1 MGSDVDDE
9 RDGRIDWA
17 VGDRI
22 LGIYDVTDVHGQG
35 GMGLVYRVR
44 HLGWNTDLAVKSPRR
59 ELIRDRAGREGF
71 VREAETWVSLG
82 LHPHVC
88 TCHYVRTLDGIP
100 RVFAEYVPGGSLR
113 DRIDDGRLY
122 RGDERRVLARVLDTA
137 IQVAWGL
144 AHAHRLGVAH
154 LDVKPANVLIGAA
167 DTAKLTDFGLARGLS
182 TGNGPLPADDPD
194 RTGTV
199 RATGGWMTR
208 AYASPEQAAGRSP
221 GRRSDVWSFAVSVL
235 EMLTGEITWLAG
247 PAAGEALTAL
257 REDPAGAGAAMAVP
271 AALLDVLERC
281 LRADPA
287 DRPRDMAQIAAELAG
302 VFADEVGQAYP
313 RTVPE
318 PAEMRAAELSNRA
331 LSYLDLG
338 RTDEAVAAF
347 ERARTIDPRHPEVT
361 YNLGL
366 LRWRAGEITDDAL
379 VRALEQATSGDD
391 PGRTRPL
398 LARVHLERGDHDAAR
413 SHLGAGDPPPEDE
426 DIRQALAWEHPGN
439 VPVALNGRAEPI
451 GPARVTPDGRHV
463 ISAGSVDGSALYVW
477 DLATRTLVRTL
488 RSRTGSRTGGQ
499 LTALDVTAD
508 GRHVVVAGGIP
519 GREKAR
525 ILDLATGRRV
535 GTLRGKVGPVTRLHT
550 IPDGRHVLTVDVFTR
565 GVRVWDMRTGR
576 HVRTLEE
583 GAPALNAVCPM
594 WDGRH
599 VLTVCGGWERDR
611 PGIRMWDL
619 TTGELVRVMEPDS
632 PLTSALALMPDGRH
646 ALAAFAGEGIW
657 VLDLATGERVRVF
670 GRDVDTIQ
678 AIGVSPDGRY
688 AVTTGDR
695 TMRLWQIGAGRCLRT
710 RETGEL
716 IHFVQVATD
725 GRQAVTAGLTG
736 PVRLWPVD
744 PETAP
749 SGFRIC
755 RPHSAAELTRL
766 GSRVDDLI
774 EQAEEAIDRGDL
786 PAALS
791 RLRSARAQPGHERAP
806 AVMDAWHRLA
816 VRTRRGRI
824 RTAWS
829 TRTFEG
835 HAGSVNA
842 VDVTPDGRYVLS
854 AGADRTVRIWDLTGE
869 DRVRTLQAHTDVLTS
884 VCVLPDGGHALTAG
898 LDGVVR
904 EWELASGSCV
914 RTLEAHVGAVHG
926 VAVTP
931 DGSHALSAGSDHTVR
946 VWNLAEGT
954 CSRILEG
961 HTDRVNSVC
970 VRPDGRH
977 ALTAG
982 SDGVVREWDLSTGA
996 CTRFLEMA
1004 RAGGMRSACVTPD
1017 GRWALTTRDFVDRKV
1032 RMIDLATGRR
1042 IRTLEGH
1049 LGGVKA
1055 VTVTPDG
1062 SHAVSAGSDG
1072 TVRLWDLAG
1081 GECVHVLEGHTGEV
1095 NCVCVTPDGRY
1106 AVSGGADR
1114 VLHVWEIDW
1123 ELAAR

>member
-1 MGSDVDDE
+1 MGSDVDDQHGE
-9 RDGRIDWA
+9 RNDWA

-22 LGIYDVTDVHGQG
+22 LGLYEVTDVHDQG
-35 GMGLVYRVR
+35 GMGVVHRVR
-44 HLGWNTDLAVKSPRR
+44 HLGWNTDLAVKSPRP
-59 ELIRDRAGREGF
+59 ELIRDRAEREDF

-88 TCHYVRTLDGIP
+88 TCHYVRTLGGIP

-122 RGDERRVLARVLDTA
+122 RGDERQVLARVLDTA

-182 TGNGPLPADDPD
+182 TGDGPHDPYGA
-194 RTGTV
+194 GTV

-208 AYASPEQAAGRSP
+208 AYASPEQTAGRSP

-257 REDPAGAGAAMAVP
+257 HEDPAGAAMAVP
-271 AALLDVLERC
+271 AALADVLQRC

-302 VFADEVGQAYP
+302 VFADEVGRAYP

-338 RTDEAVAAF
+338 RTEEAMAAF
-347 ERARTIDPRHPEVT
+347 ERAQTIDPRHPEVT

-379 VRALEQATSGDD
+379 VRALERTTSDDD
-391 PGRTRPL
+391 PGRTRLL

-413 SHLGAGDPPPEDE
+413 SHLGAGGLSPEDE
-426 DIRQALAWEHPGN
+426 DIRQALARERHDDA
-439 VPVALNGRAEPI
+439 PVALDGRVGPV

-463 ISAGSVDGSALYVW
+463 ISAGSVDDSALYVW
-477 DLATRTLVRTL
+477 DLATRSLVRTL
-488 RSRTGSRTGGQ
+488 RSRIGSRIGGQ
-499 LTALDVTAD
+499 PDALDVTAD

-535 GTLRGKVGPVTRLHT
+535 GTLKGKVGPVTRLHT

-583 GAPALNAVCPM
+583 GAPALYAVCPM
-594 WDGRH
+594 RDGRH

-632 PLTSALALMPDGRH
+632 PLTSALAPMPDGRH
-646 ALAAFAGEGIW
+646 ALAAFTGEGIW
-657 VLDLATGERVRVF
+657 ILDLATGERVRVF

-678 AIGVSPDGRY
+678 GIDVSPDGRY
-688 AVTTGDR
+688 AVTTGR

-710 RETGEL
+710 RETGDS
-716 IHFVQVATD
+716 IHFVQVTPD
-725 GRQAVTAGLTG
+725 GRQALTAVLNS
-736 PVRLWPVD
+736 PVRLWPLN

-755 RPHSAAELTRL
+755 RPHSAAELTRF
-766 GSRVDDLI
+766 GSRVDDLVV
-774 EQAEEAIDRGDL
+774 EAEEALERGDL
-786 PAALS
+786 PAALG
-791 RLRSARAQPGHERAP
+791 RLRTARAQPGHERAP

-816 VRTRRGRI
+816 VRTRRVRI

-829 TRTFEG
+829 ARTFEG

-854 AGADRTVRIWDLTGE
+854 AGADGAVRMWDLTGG
-869 DRVRTLQAHTDVLTS
+869 DRVRTLDAHTDVLTSVRVLPGGGHALTAGLDGAVREWDLASGRCVRTLRAHVGAVHGLAVTPDGSHALSAGADHTVRVWNLADGTCSRVLEGHTHRVGS

-904 EWELASGSCV
+904 EW
-914 RTLEAHVGAVHG
+914 
-926 VAVTP
+926 
-931 DGSHALSAGSDHTVR
+931 
-946 VWNLAEGT
+946 
-954 CSRILEG
+954 
-961 HTDRVNSVC
+961 
-970 VRPDGRH
+970 
-977 ALTAG
+977 
-982 SDGVVREWDLSTGA
+982 DLSTGA
-996 CTRFLEMA
+996 CTRVLEMA
-1004 RAGGMRSACVTPD
+1004 RAGAMRSVCVTPD
-1017 GRWALTTRDFVDRKV
+1017 GRFALTTRDSADGKV
-1032 RMIDLATGRR
+1032 RITDLSTGRL

-1049 LGGVKA
+1049 LGAVNA
-1055 VTVTPDG
+1055 VTVTPGG

-1072 TVRLWDLAG
+1072 TVRLWDLAD

-1123 ELAAR
+1123 ELATR